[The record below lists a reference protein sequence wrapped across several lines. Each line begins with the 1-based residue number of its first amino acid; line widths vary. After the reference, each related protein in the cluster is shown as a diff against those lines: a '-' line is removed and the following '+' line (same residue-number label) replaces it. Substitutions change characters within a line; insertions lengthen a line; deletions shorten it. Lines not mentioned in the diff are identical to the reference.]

1 MGGENMYCPACDS
14 TRIEKAP
21 EGERVVDFACSGCD
35 EKYQLKGKK
44 GGGFGDRVVDV
55 AYGPM
60 ADAVERGRAP
70 SFLFLSY
77 VPDAFNPLARMDL

>member
-1 MGGENMYCPACDS
+1 M
-14 TRIEKAP
+14 P
-21 EGERVVDFACSGCD
+21 EGERVVDFTCPGCD

-44 GGGFGDRVVDV
+44 EGGFGDRVVDA

-60 ADAVERGRAP
+60 ANAVGRGRTP

-77 VPDAFNPLARMDL
+77 SPDL